1 MDDMAEIREFLRKL
15 LALRGDRQPFSDT
28 SSFFL
33 SGRLGSVDAVELVVL
48 LEERFGIDFAEVGF
62 DQSNIDSI
70 EAIRSLLQ
78 SVRAAE

>member
-1 MDDMAEIREFLRKL
+1 
-15 LALRGDRQPFSDT
+15 
-28 SSFFL
+28 
-33 SGRLGSVDAVELVVL
+33 LGSVDAVELVVL